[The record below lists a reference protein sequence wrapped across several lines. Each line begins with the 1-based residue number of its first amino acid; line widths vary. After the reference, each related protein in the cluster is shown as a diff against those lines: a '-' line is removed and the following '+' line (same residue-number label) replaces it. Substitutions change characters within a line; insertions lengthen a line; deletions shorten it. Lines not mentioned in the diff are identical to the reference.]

1 MFYNETVTM
10 NQVEE
15 DPSLVFLLIKEGH
28 TDFIDKLLSKKIV
41 SINVVD
47 DVGDSLMMKL
57 LRVGRYD
64 LVLKYMKNKD
74 WNINHQNADGDTFAH
89 ILVTINYVNVVDIIK
104 ALKKNKDFIPN
115 IKNNAG
121 ETILDRS
128 INDQYIYTAVKILE
142 DSRFDNID
150 ILSFK
155 NLYDTYIKSKEYGKY
170 ARLTNLDMILENLT
184 KKNLLPRMEVLIHT
198 IHDNYEV
205 IKNELICDN
214 LKMMDDI
221 INTCLVENMSL

>member
-28 TDFIDKLLSKKIV
+28 TDFVDTLISKRIV
-41 SINVVD
+41 SLNVVD
-47 DVGDSLMMKL
+47 ENGDSLMMRL
-57 LRVGRYD
+57 LKVGRYD
-64 LVLKYMKNKD
+64 IVSKYLKNREWD
-74 WNINHQNADGDTFAH
+74 VNHQNLDGDTFAH
-89 ILVTINYVNVVDIIK
+89 ILVTINYVNVVDIMK
-104 ALKKNKDFIPN
+104 QLKRRKDFIPN
-115 IKNNAG
+115 IKNNLG

-128 INDQYIYTAVKILE
+128 INDQYIYTAVKVLE

-170 ARLTNLDMILENLT
+170 ARLTNLDMIMDNLT
-184 KKNLLPRMEVLIHT
+184 KKDLLPRMEVLIST
-198 IHDNYEV
+198 IKNNYDT
-205 IKNELICDN
+205 IKNELISDN
-214 LKMMDDI
+214 LKLIDEI